1 MLGEVDCF
9 ACDVWFCSVLLL
21 LALLVVSL
29 MFDCEKEKEDVSRHV
44 IEDKKRDRDDDDGGK
59 LLDV

>member
-29 MFDCEKEKEDVSRHV
+29 MFDCEKEEDVLRHM
-44 IEDKKRDRDDDDGGK
+44 IGDKKRDRDDDDGGK

>member
-1 MLGEVDCF
+1 
-9 ACDVWFCSVLLL
+9 
-21 LALLVVSL
+21 

-44 IEDKKRDRDDDDGGK
+44 IGDKKRDRDDDDGGK